1 MLFFNL
7 WQFYLSL
14 VKTGAITNKD
24 KGNRLKTNIE
34 LLFWSER
41 KKKIRFL
48 SNTLWHAL
56 NKFKVKDRVSMDNL
70 KYRQGII
77 FFIGTINYYRAM

>member
-34 LLFWSER
+34 LLF
-41 KKKIRFL
+41 
-48 SNTLWHAL
+48 N
-56 NKFKVKDRVSMDNL
+56 VKH
-70 KYRQGII
+70 I
-77 FFIGTINYYRAM
+77 